1 MRSDVIVVDTPV
13 FDHHLGFDPVPE
25 PLHGQAF
32 VAELAVEAFVRAVLP
47 RLAGIDQRRLDT
59 FFAGPFEQRRTDE
72 FRAIVNAEWLSAIRG
87 DELAENLDD
96 ALGTD

>member
-1 MRSDVIVVDTPV
+1 MRSYVIVVDTPV

-25 PLHGQAF
+25 PLHGQTF
-32 VAELAVEAFVRAVLP
+32 VAEFAVEAFVGPVLP
-47 RLAGIDQRRLDT
+47 RLSWIDQRSLDT

-72 FRAIVNAEWLSAIRG
+72 FRAIIGPQVARRAVYA

-96 ALGTD
+96 TL